1 MNNLRIWLNR
11 QHFLKKEKV
20 ITIYH
25 ITIAILAVISIVL
38 VLLDLTNNINILVFP
53 FNWLNNII
61 LLIFTVDYFGRFIRA
76 KKRWQFVY
84 QNIFDL
90 LAILPFSTIFSFF
103 RLARLTQIVRVS
115 LIFRVIGLSGK
126 LTRNLHRFFYGTG
139 LVYMLY
145 ISAILLVV
153 SSAIFS
159 QVEHV
164 TFGNSLWWA
173 IVTVTTVGYGDITPT
188 TPIGRALAVILMF
201 LGIGLIG
208 TLTSAI
214 TNIMGRTFGH
224 EEDFAAESNLTM
236 QEIEELHKE
245 IRQLTAS
252 VNELKSLQLQQMKHR
267 KK

>member
-1 MNNLRIWLNR
+1 MNNLRIWLNN
-11 QHFLKKEKV
+11 QHFLKRDKV
-20 ITIYH
+20 ITTYH
-25 ITIAILAVISIVL
+25 IGIAVLAVVSIVL
-38 VLLDLTNNINILVFP
+38 VILDLTNDINILIFP
-53 FNWLNNII
+53 FNWINNSI
-61 LLIFTVDYFGRFIRA
+61 LLIFTLDYLGRFIRA
-76 KKRWQFVY
+76 KRRWQFVY
-84 QNIFDL
+84 RNIFDL

-103 RLARLTQIVRVS
+103 RLARLTQIVRIS

-164 TFGNSLWWA
+164 SFGNSMWWA

-224 EEDFAAESNLTM
+224 EDDFVAESNLTM
-236 QEIEELHKE
+236 QEIEELHQE

-252 VNELKSLQLQQMKHR
+252 VNELKALQSKQLNH